1 MIENEDLIEQLN
13 RSTIVSNAVIK
24 KVIEI
29 IGQEKWQELEDSYSD
44 IFCTSGELISVV
56 RNEDIS
62 SKDQLT
68 YLSNNK
74 ELILESCQQMTYS
87 EKLIVMKA
95 IQDGKAILWQN
106 NYDKYDTS
114 WHECPFPIT
123 PNMDVNFCAYNYKV
137 KSEV

>member
-29 IGQEKWQELEDSYSD
+29 IGQEKWQELEDNYSD
-44 IFCTSGELISVV
+44 IFCTSGEFISVV
-56 RNEDIS
+56 RNEGIS

-74 ELILESCQQMTYS
+74 EPILESCQQMTYS

-106 NYDKYDTS
+106 KYDKYDTS